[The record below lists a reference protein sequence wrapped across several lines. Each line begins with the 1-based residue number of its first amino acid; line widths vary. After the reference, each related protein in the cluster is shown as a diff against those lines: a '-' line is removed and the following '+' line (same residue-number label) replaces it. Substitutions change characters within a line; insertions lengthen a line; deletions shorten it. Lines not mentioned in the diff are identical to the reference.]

1 MTGRPGEGWKI
12 FADGD
17 EADNVP
23 LWKVLAQFR
32 SDDLD
37 EGLSL
42 NAAIINHAKPS
53 PVRYYNLAFVI
64 SFAFGFL
71 SVLLLIGL
79 LVSGHSTA
87 TDLFF
92 YFTLAALAATIAPHL
107 WRQAYHYGLK
117 IPDAPLKLP
126 HAPDRLFDEVLGYLQ
141 KVDGPKAYYLSR
153 LRKKRVPLK
162 RRQFFGRLRYFLF
175 SEHSKDRGM
184 VMRYPTAMSLPADL
198 YLHRDDVE
206 TMLAMSRPKRRG
218 GPGRNTKYR
227 YDDAIIALIGDPRLC
242 ALDVKDRP
250 AAITTVKDWLSEW
263 FETNADASGDVPR
276 RDQLTRYAEKICAH
290 IETIAPAEGG

>member
-42 NAAIINHAKPS
+42 NAAIINRAKPS
-53 PVRYYNLAFVI
+53 PVRYYNLTFII

-92 YFTLAALAATIAPHL
+92 YLTLAALAATIAPHL
-107 WRQAYHYGLK
+107 WRQAYQYGLK

-126 HAPDRLFDEVLGYLQ
+126 HAPDKLFDEVLGYLQ

-227 YDDAIIALIGDPRLC
+227 YEDAIIALIGDPRLL

-250 AAITTVKDWLSEW
+250 AAISTVKDWLTEW

-290 IETIAPAEGG
+290 IEMIAPAEGG

>member
-1 MTGRPGEGWKI
+1 MTGRPGEGWRI

-42 NAAIINHAKPS
+42 NAAIINQAKPS

-64 SFAFGFL
+64 SFVFGFL

-92 YFTLAALAATIAPHL
+92 YLALGALAATIGPHL
-107 WRQAYHYGLK
+107 WRQAYQYGLK

-153 LRKKRVPLK
+153 FRKKRVPLK

-227 YDDAIIALIGDPRLC
+227 YDDAIIALIGDPRLGV
-242 ALDVKDRP
+242 LDVKDRA
-250 AAITTVKDWLSEW
+250 AAISTVKNWLAEW
-263 FETNADASGDVPR
+263 FETNADESGDVPR
-276 RDQLTRYAEKICAH
+276 RDQLTRYAEKICTHLEMNAS
-290 IETIAPAEGG
+290 AEDR

>member
-1 MTGRPGEGWKI
+1 MTDRPGQGWKI
-12 FADGD
+12 FANGE

-23 LWKVLAQFR
+23 LWKALAQFR

-42 NAAIINHAKPS
+42 NAAIINEAKPS

-92 YFTLAALAATIAPHL
+92 YFTLVTLAATIAPHL
-107 WRQAYHYGLK
+107 WRQGYQYGLK
-117 IPDAPLKLP
+117 IPDTPLELP
-126 HAPDRLFDEVLGYLQ
+126 HARDRLFDEVLGYLQ
-141 KVDGPKAYYLSR
+141 KVDGPQVYYISR
-153 LRKKRVPLK
+153 FRKKRVPLK

-198 YLHRDDVE
+198 YLHRDDVDYML
-206 TMLAMSRPKRRG
+206 TMIAPKRKG
-218 GPGRNTKYR
+218 GSGRNPKYAYTEAVFDLR
-227 YDDAIIALIGDPRLC
+227 SDPRLDG
-242 ALDVKDRP
+242 LDLNDE
-250 AAITTVKDWLSEW
+250 ATAIYSITGWLVEW
-263 FETNADASGDVPR
+263 FDSAANVSGEIPTR
-276 RDQLTRYAEKICAH
+276 KQLTPYGRKILDH
-290 IETIAPAEGG
+290 LKRPPPPEDE

>member
-1 MTGRPGEGWKI
+1 MTGSPGEGWRI

-37 EGLSL
+37 EGLNTS
-42 NAAIINHAKPS
+42 AAIINQAKPS

-64 SFAFGFL
+64 TFAFGFL

-79 LVSGHSTA
+79 LVSGHSTV
-87 TDLFF
+87 TDLIF
-92 YFTLAALAATIAPHL
+92 YLTLGTLAATIAPHL
-107 WRQAYHYGLK
+107 WRQAYQYGLK

-126 HAPDRLFDEVLGYLQ
+126 HAPVRLFDEVLGYLQ

-153 LRKKRVPLK
+153 FRKQRVPLK

-206 TMLAMSRPKRRG
+206 KMLAMNRPKRRG

-227 YDDAIIALIGDPRLC
+227 CDDAI
-242 ALDVKDRP
+242 
-250 AAITTVKDWLSEW
+250 SE
-263 FETNADASGDVPR
+263 V
-276 RDQLTRYAEKICAH
+276 
-290 IETIAPAEGG
+290 

>member
-42 NAAIINHAKPS
+42 NTAIINQAKPS
-53 PVRYYNLAFVI
+53 PVRYYNLAFII

-87 TDLFF
+87 TNLFF
-92 YFTLAALAATIAPHL
+92 YLTLAALAATIAPHL
-107 WRQAYHYGLK
+107 WRQAYQYGLK

-184 VMRYPTAMSLPADL
+184 VMRYPTAMSLPTDL
-198 YLHRDDVE
+198 YLHRNDVE

-227 YDDAIIALIGDPRLC
+227 YDDAIIALIGDPRLR
-242 ALDVKDRP
+242 ALNVKDRP
-250 AAITTVKDWLSEW
+250 AATSTVKDWLSEW

-290 IETIAPAEGG
+290 LEMIAPAEGS

>member
-1 MTGRPGEGWKI
+1 MTGRPSEGWKI
-12 FADGD
+12 FADGA

-37 EGLSL
+37 EGLSM
-42 NAAIINHAKPS
+42 NAAIIGQAKPS
-53 PVRYYNLAFVI
+53 PLRFYNLAFII
-64 SFAFGFL
+64 SFGFGFL
-71 SVLLLIGL
+71 SIIFLIGI

-87 TDLFF
+87 TDIF
-92 YFTLAALAATIAPHL
+92 YYLTLASLAATMAPHL
-107 WRQAYHYGLK
+107 GRQAYQYGLK

-227 YDDAIIALIGDPRLC
+227 YDDAIIALIGDPRLP
-242 ALDVKDRP
+242 ALDVEDRQ
-250 AAITTVKDWLSEW
+250 AAISTVKDWLSEW

-290 IETIAPAEGG
+290 MEMIAPAEGG